1 MTSAESQRTT
11 ARRHDISTHPSSLA
25 GCNDGQSRWGLL
37 RGDGLLGP
45 KDYGHV
51 QVVPAGVEG
60 SREFGETVRSAVD
73 LLACKRKIS
82 PFQCIADGRFV
93 VLEKLR
99 ENFCRDRCIE
109 RLVGIVDEVHADLAT
124 DTFIVGSSGELT
136 KSAAA
141 ISLAITPVP
150 SRRVHVASS
159 VSQAL
164 HIVIAIIC
172 MRCRG
177 FRISR
182 MQRVFG
188 LGFLPHCRIA
198 GNPLVSL
205 QVPMAAV
212 NPLRD

>member
-25 GCNDGQSRWGLL
+25 GCDDGQSRWGLL

-45 KDYGHV
+45 KDHGHV

-73 LLACKRKIS
+73 LPACKPKIS

-99 ENFCRDRCIE
+99 GCRDRCIE

-124 DTFIVGSSGELT
+124 DPFIVGSSGELT

-141 ISLAITPVP
+141 I
-150 SRRVHVASS
+150 
-159 VSQAL
+159 
-164 HIVIAIIC
+164 
-172 MRCRG
+172 
-177 FRISR
+177 
-182 MQRVFG
+182 
-188 LGFLPHCRIA
+188 
-198 GNPLVSL
+198 
-205 QVPMAAV
+205 
-212 NPLRD
+212 